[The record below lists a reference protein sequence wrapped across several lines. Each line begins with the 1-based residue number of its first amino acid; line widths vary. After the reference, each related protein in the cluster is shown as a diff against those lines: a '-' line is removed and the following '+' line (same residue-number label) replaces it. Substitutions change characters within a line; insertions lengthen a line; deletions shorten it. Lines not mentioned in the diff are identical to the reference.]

1 MKRLALL
8 LGTVGL
14 ALGSRA
20 SAQGFNIDINS
31 YYGTPVATFGAGAGQ
46 PGVWNAV
53 PGIQGTSP
61 LVDLNGAATA
71 ATITCVGANSYD
83 FQFNNA
89 LTSGDDE
96 KLMDDASD
104 PTSTGAT
111 WTITGVAPGN
121 YILYT
126 YAWAPDSAT
135 YFSLVSVAGSPD
147 PAQSVGGTWTG
158 TYTQGL
164 THAVHHITVA
174 PGGSVGMSISVSMS
188 FATLNGFQLKPDVPT
203 GTGTNRCEPGS
214 GGVIACPCS
223 NPPSGPARGCDNSSA
238 TGGAS
243 IAGSGS
249 PSVASDTLSLTT
261 AGEKPSATSIVLQG
275 TTTNATGLVFGQ
287 GIRCVTGALKR
298 LYTQNASS
306 GSITVPPPGGPSIS
320 ARSAALGDPI
330 TAGQNRWYLVYYR
343 DPIVLGGCPSAST
356 FNCTFTLEIA
366 WQ

>member
-1 MKRLALL
+1 MKRHALL
-8 LGTVGL
+8 IGIVGL
-14 ALGSRA
+14 ALTSSA
-20 SAQGFNIDINS
+20 LAQGFNIDVS
-31 YYGTPVATFGAGAGQ
+31 GTFGTPANTFGAGASQ
-46 PGVWNAV
+46 PGVWNTV
-53 PGIQGTSP
+53 PATPGLSH
-61 LVDLNGAATA
+61 LMDLNGVATT
-71 ATITCVGANSYD
+71 ATITCVGAASYD
-83 FQFNNA
+83 FSFNNA
-89 LTSGDDE
+89 ATSGDDE
-96 KLMDDASD
+96 KLMDDCSD
-104 PTSTGAT
+104 PGSSAT
-111 WTITGVAPGN
+111 WSIDGVAPGN

-126 YAWAPDSAT
+126 YAWAPDNAT
-135 YFSLVSVAGSPD
+135 FLSSVSVAGSSD

-158 TYTQGL
+158 LYTQGL
-164 THAVHHITVA
+164 THAVHHVTIA
-174 PGGSVGMSISVSMS
+174 PGGSVGMTISIGMS

-203 GTGTNRCEPGS
+203 GTGTNRCEPGAS
-214 GGVIACPCS
+214 GVIACPCA

-243 IAGSGS
+243 IAGSGN
-249 PSVASDTLSLTT
+249 PNVATDTLSLTT

-275 TTTNATGLVFGQ
+275 TTTSATGLVFGQ
-287 GIRCVTGALKR
+287 GVRCVTGALKR

-306 GSITVPPPGGPSIS
+306 GSITVPPPGGPTIS